1 MIEINK
7 KEYDWEAGLSLYDI
21 FRMAG
26 YTLKKPSVMVHVNG
40 KVVKRDSWDRFK
52 VEDGSRIELV
62 NLLRGG

>member
-40 KVVKRDSWDRFK
+40 NVVKRDSWDRFK